1 MIFINKITRM
11 NNFIISEG
19 QLSLVKKQVLLEE
32 KITQSKQKWDSFSKQ
47 EQKFLK
53 QLTESLYPNN
63 KEILTEAWWNTIGDV
78 VGVFDPTGV
87 VDLVNG
93 LDYIRQGEYFFGFLS
108 MIAIIPYVGDVIAKP
123 LMGVSKGSKAMKGVN
138 QAMSLVRKGGN
149 TAEASKILADAGKT
163 SPLISKLVNTS
174 ISWGGKLK
182 QIIERI
188 PGGKLT
194 GGLRKTLTDWID
206 LFISGARQSK
216 SVGKNIAKYAKRV
229 KGADPKTATALM
241 KELKT
246 GLNKSSRTF
255 RDYKMTDPSFMSKYV
270 WPGLSFRNRNLMGLM
285 RRTKFYAGLLDYI
298 GVANFVGPEEL
309 SQQMGEENLRNKI
322 TEYSNTKQGQ
332 EYWGQDMSS
341 ATPEQT
347 SSVTSQENVPQSSG
361 GNEDSPLSKMFKNLI
376 TGQLNPIPGM

>member
-1 MIFINKITRM
+1 M
-11 NNFIISEG
+11 NNFIISEH
-19 QLSLVKKQVLLEE
+19 QLNLVKKQVILEE
-32 KITQSKQKWDSFSKQ
+32 KITQSKQKWDSFSSQ

-78 VGVFDPTGV
+78 VGIFDPTGI
-87 VDLVNG
+87 VDLING
-93 LDYIRQGEYFFGFLS
+93 LDYIRQGDYFFGFLS

-123 LMGVSKGSKAMKGVN
+123 IMGVSKGSKAMRGVN
-138 QAMSLVRKGGN
+138 QAMSLVKKGGS
-149 TAEASKILADAGKT
+149 TAEASKILVDAGK
-163 SPLISKLVNTS
+163 SSKLFGKLLDTS

-182 QIIERI
+182 QIIDRI

-194 GGLRKTLTDWID
+194 GGLRKTLMDWID
-206 LFISGARQSK
+206 LFVGAAKQRK
-216 SVGKNIAKYAKRV
+216 NVGAVVSNFAKRV
-229 KGADPKTATALM
+229 KAADPTTATALM

-246 GLNKSSRTF
+246 GLGKSSRTF
-255 RDYKMTDPSFMSKYV
+255 RDYKMSDPGFMSKYV
-270 WPGLSFRNRNLMGLM
+270 WPGLSFRNRNLMALM

-309 SQQMGEENLRNKI
+309 SKQMGEENLRNKI

-332 EYWGQDMSS
+332 EYWSQDMSS
-341 ATPEQT
+341 ATQEQPT
-347 SSVTSQENVPQSSG
+347 TNQSQQVPTQSNAGSV
-361 GNEDSPLSKMFKNLI
+361 EDDPFSKMLKNLI

>member
-1 MIFINKITRM
+1 M
-11 NNFIISEG
+11 NNFIISEH
-19 QLSLVKKQVLLEE
+19 QLNLVKKQVILEE
-32 KITQSKQKWDSFSKQ
+32 KITQSKQKWDSFSSQ

-78 VGVFDPTGV
+78 VGIFDPTGI
-87 VDLVNG
+87 VDLING
-93 LDYIRQGEYFFGFLS
+93 LDYIRQGDYFFGFLS

-123 LMGVSKGSKAMKGVN
+123 IMGVSKGSKAMRGVN
-138 QAMSLVRKGGN
+138 QAMSLVKKGGS
-149 TAEASKILADAGKT
+149 TAEASKILVDAGK
-163 SPLISKLVNTS
+163 SSKLFGKLLDTS

-182 QIIERI
+182 QIIDRI

-194 GGLRKTLTDWID
+194 GGLRKTLMDWID
-206 LFISGARQSK
+206 LFIGAAKQRK
-216 SVGKNIAKYAKRV
+216 NVGAVVSNFAKRV
-229 KGADPKTATALM
+229 KAADPTTATALM

-246 GLNKSSRTF
+246 GLGKSSRTF
-255 RDYKMTDPSFMSKYV
+255 RDYKMTDPGFMSKYV
-270 WPGLSFRNRNLMGLM
+270 WPGLSFRNRNLMALM

-309 SQQMGEENLRNKI
+309 SKEMGEENLRNKI

-332 EYWGQDMSS
+332 EYWSQDMSS
-341 ATPEQT
+341 ATQEQPT
-347 SSVTSQENVPQSSG
+347 TNQSQQVVNQPKGSG
-361 GNEDSPLSKMFKNLI
+361 IEDDPFSKMLKNLI

>member
-1 MIFINKITRM
+1 M
-11 NNFIISEG
+11 NNFIISEH
-19 QLSLVKKQVLLEE
+19 QLNLVKKQVILEE
-32 KITQSKQKWDSFSKQ
+32 KITQSRQKWDSFSSQ

-78 VGVFDPTGV
+78 VGIFDPTGI
-87 VDLVNG
+87 VDLING
-93 LDYIRQGEYFFGFLS
+93 LDYIRQGDYFFGFLS

-123 LMGVSKGSKAMKGVN
+123 IMGVSKGSKAMRGVN
-138 QAMSLVRKGGN
+138 QAMSLVKKGGS
-149 TAEASKILADAGKT
+149 TAEASKILVEAGK
-163 SPLISKLVNTS
+163 SSKLFGKLLDTS

-182 QIIERI
+182 QIIDRI

-194 GGLRKTLTDWID
+194 GGLRKTLMDWID
-206 LFISGARQSK
+206 LFVGAAKQRK
-216 SVGKNIAKYAKRV
+216 NVGAVVSNFAKRV
-229 KGADPKTATALM
+229 KAADPTTATALM

-246 GLNKSSRTF
+246 GLGKSSRTF
-255 RDYKMTDPSFMSKYV
+255 RDYKMSDPGFMSKYV
-270 WPGLSFRNRNLMGLM
+270 WPGLSFRNRNLMALM

-309 SQQMGEENLRNKI
+309 SKQMGEENLRNKI

-332 EYWGQDMSS
+332 EYWSQDMSS
-341 ATPEQT
+341 ATQEQPT
-347 SSVTSQENVPQSSG
+347 TNQSQQVPTQSNAGSV
-361 GNEDSPLSKMFKNLI
+361 EDDPFSKMLKNLI

>member
-1 MIFINKITRM
+1 M

>member
-1 MIFINKITRM
+1 M
-11 NNFIISEG
+11 NNFIISEH
-19 QLSLVKKQVLLEE
+19 QLNLVKKQVILEE
-32 KITQSKQKWDSFSKQ
+32 KITQSKQKWDSFSSQ

-78 VGVFDPTGV
+78 VGIFDPTGI
-87 VDLVNG
+87 VDLING
-93 LDYIRQGEYFFGFLS
+93 LDYIRQGDYFFGFLS

-123 LMGVSKGSKAMKGVN
+123 IMGVSKGSKAMRGVN
-138 QAMSLVRKGGN
+138 QAMSLVKKGGS
-149 TAEASKILADAGKT
+149 TAEASKILVDAGK
-163 SPLISKLVNTS
+163 SSKLFGKLLDTS

-182 QIIERI
+182 QIIDRI

-194 GGLRKTLTDWID
+194 GGLRKTLMDWID
-206 LFISGARQSK
+206 LFVGAAKQRK
-216 SVGKNIAKYAKRV
+216 NVGAVVSNFAKRV
-229 KGADPKTATALM
+229 KAADPTTATALM

-246 GLNKSSRTF
+246 GLGKSSRTF
-255 RDYKMTDPSFMSKYV
+255 RDYKMSDPGFMSKYV
-270 WPGLSFRNRNLMGLM
+270 WPGLSFRNRNLMALM

-309 SQQMGEENLRNKI
+309 SKQMGEENLRNKI

-332 EYWGQDMSS
+332 EYWSQDMSS
-341 ATPEQT
+341 ATQEQPT
-347 SSVTSQENVPQSSG
+347 TNQSQQVPTQSNAGSI
-361 GNEDSPLSKMFKNLI
+361 EDDPFSKMLKNLI

>member
-1 MIFINKITRM
+1 M
-11 NNFIISEG
+11 NNFIISEH
-19 QLSLVKKQVLLEE
+19 QLNLVKKQVILEE
-32 KITQSKQKWDSFSKQ
+32 KITQSKQKWDSFSSQ

-78 VGVFDPTGV
+78 VGIFDPTGI
-87 VDLVNG
+87 VDLING
-93 LDYIRQGEYFFGFLS
+93 LDYIRQGDYFFGFLS

-123 LMGVSKGSKAMKGVN
+123 IMGVSKGSKAMRGVN
-138 QAMSLVRKGGN
+138 QAMSLVKKGGS
-149 TAEASKILADAGKT
+149 TAEASKILVDAGK
-163 SPLISKLVNTS
+163 SSKIFGKLLDTS

-182 QIIERI
+182 QIIDRI

-194 GGLRKTLTDWID
+194 GGLRKTLMDWID
-206 LFISGARQSK
+206 LFVGAAKQRK
-216 SVGKNIAKYAKRV
+216 NVGAVVSNFAKRV
-229 KGADPKTATALM
+229 KAADPTTATALM

-246 GLNKSSRTF
+246 GLGKSSRTF
-255 RDYKMTDPSFMSKYV
+255 RDYKMSDPGFMSKYV
-270 WPGLSFRNRNLMGLM
+270 WPGLSFRNRNLMALM

-309 SQQMGEENLRNKI
+309 SKQMGEENLRNKI

-332 EYWGQDMSS
+332 EYWSQDMSS
-341 ATPEQT
+341 ATQEQPT
-347 SSVTSQENVPQSSG
+347 TNQSQQVPTQSNAGSI
-361 GNEDSPLSKMFKNLI
+361 EDDPFSKMLKNLI

>member
-78 VGVFDPTGV
+78 VGIFDPTGV